1 MPQPMPWNER
11 RFAADLPLAMF
22 PNVLERL
29 RGAPPRLAERLGGL
43 DAAQLARRPGDSWSI
58 LENAAHLVQVEAI
71 WIGRLDDFARGV
83 PELRAADSSH
93 QHTAAAASG
102 AAVASGAQ
110 DAGEVAGE
118 IASEFARARA
128 RFVARLEALG
138 EADLSRTALH
148 PRLRQ
153 PMRVLDHML
162 FAAEHDDHHLARI
175 GELRRLLA
183 G

>member
-43 DAAQLARRPGDSWSI
+43 DGERLARRSGESWSI

-71 WIGRLDDFARGV
+71 WIGRLDDFARGL
-83 PELRAADSSH
+83 PELRSADSSH
-93 QHTAAAASG
+93 QRTATAASG
-102 AAVASGAQ
+102 AA
-110 DAGEVAGE
+110 EAGE
-118 IASEFARARA
+118 IAAEIVAAFARARA

-138 EADLSRTALH
+138 EVDLSRTALH

-175 GELRRLLA
+175 SELRRLLA

>member
-43 DAAQLARRPGDSWSI
+43 DGAQLVRRSGESWSI

-71 WIGRLDDFARGV
+71 WIGRLDDFARGL
-83 PELRAADSSH
+83 PELRPADSSH
-93 QHTAAAASG
+93 QRAATAAGG
-102 AAVASGAQ
+102 AEN
-110 DAGEVAGE
+110 AGEVTA
-118 IASEFARARA
+118 AFARARA
-128 RFVARLEALG
+128 RFVARLEAMG
-138 EADLSRTALH
+138 ETDLSRTALH

-153 PMRVLDHML
+153 PLRVLDHML

-175 GELRRLLA
+175 SELRRLLA
-183 G
+183 V

>member
-1 MPQPMPWNER
+1 MPQPTPWNER

-29 RGAPPRLAERLGGL
+29 RGAPPRLAERLSGL
-43 DAAQLARRPGDSWSI
+43 DGKQLVRRLGESWSI

-71 WIGRLDDFARGV
+71 WIGRLDDFARGL
-83 PELRAADSSH
+83 PELRPADSSH
-93 QHTAAAASG
+93 QRPAAAASG
-102 AAVASGAQ
+102 AASANGA
-110 DAGEVAGE
+110 AGEGEEAGA
-118 IASEFARARA
+118 IAAAFARARA
-128 RFVARLEALG
+128 QFVARLEALG

-175 GELRRLLA
+175 SELRRLLA

>member
-29 RGAPPRLAERLGGL
+29 RGAPPRLAERLSGL
-43 DAAQLARRPGDSWSI
+43 DGEQLARRLGESWSI

-71 WIGRLDDFARGV
+71 WIGRLDDFARGL
-83 PELRAADSSH
+83 PELRPADSSH
-93 QHTAAAASG
+93 QRATAAASG
-102 AAVASGAQ
+102 TAGV
-110 DAGEVAGE
+110 GEVVAAF
-118 IASEFARARA
+118 ASARAQ
-128 RFVARLEALG
+128 FVTRLEAQG

-175 GELRRLLA
+175 SELRRLLA